1 MPISSQKILTH
12 SLYGFTATDS
22 KSISHQAD
30 LAQYSMEF
38 VKDNCSRIL
47 LWLSAYTAQY
57 LWKVFGFY
65 NCGIE
70 CVCWVSLQG
79 PWESCSIGE
88 KKDRPLD
95 LDNWNEWVFKF
106 SVFQWCAQKWNQTC
120 IYTAHASYDISV
132 WAHIYQAAGWKHGN
146 LHRQLCSVMGQVL
159 HFQEVGLLLLL
170 SQLIVSLIY
179 PLQKLHQQINLCVF
193 IPCLVMSHSTLL

>member
-1 MPISSQKILTH
+1 MVLLPPTVITNPIKL
-12 SLYGFTATDS
+12 
-22 KSISHQAD
+22 
-30 LAQYSMEF
+30 
-38 VKDNCSRIL
+38 IL
-47 LWLSAYTAQY
+47 LNTVWS
-57 LWKVFGFY
+57 LWRTTVQGFFFDYQLTLHSIYGMVFGFY

-79 PWESCSIGE
+79 PWESHSGGE

-95 LDNWNEWVFKF
+95 LDNCNEWVFKF

-132 WAHIYQAAGWKHGN
+132 WAHIYQAAGWTHGN
-146 LHRQLCSVMGQVL
+146 LHQRLCSVMGQVL

-179 PLQKLHQQINLCVF
+179 PLHKLHQQINLCVF
-193 IPCLVMSHSTLL
+193 IPCLVMSLFMQYSLQVCIWTQ